1 MTEQGKWSLEKGS
14 RKWAC
19 PECGKKTLKRY
30 MWEGT
35 KDYVGEDYGRC
46 DRENNCGYHR
56 LPNKEVAEPLT
67 PNLRPKLPPPTQ
79 LFPNG
84 EYLEKIRKARDTN
97 FHKYMIALGIPDSH
111 LEKWGVGGHWKFTTF
126 TSADLHGVALN
137 VKHVAYNPEGKR
149 DKSVGT
155 GGEPQ
160 FIPYYLGKAYLKNQ
174 KIETDAA
181 KLEDWQDYYRF
192 GRCFYGEHLWDKD
205 KDTCLV
211 ESEKTAV
218 VCSYFFPQ
226 YNWLATGGNNG
237 MLYEQFEIFYG
248 YKGRIWNIVDNDTA
262 GLKKSKT
269 IAWLDKLAEMR
280 DDPEEI
286 ISVNLLEGKPL
297 GYDLADAVIYDGY
310 RDAKEFSQKLGDS
323 WDFRKVLEVDED
335 SGEVKLVDKDPKSKV
350 DEKELK
356 RAIQVGNRIFEAKV
370 NLLVLEKVS
379 IVKLMSSVAYFGEQ
393 GREIAHKIYAA
404 AEMAKEEADLV
415 FDLGLAMPDVNAKY
429 FFARAKEAGVET
441 RYVKTARSEAADG
454 AEGVDEKTWDI
465 TWPDDME
472 DQEGF
477 DEFQLKREI
486 FRYRYIEYKN
496 CIWFATIKDF
506 DEKLTIVYFTKIS
519 NFVIRPLYLIKS
531 KTDPKRLFEI
541 KNIFGIKYILDIPA
555 KALVSLTEFQVFC
568 ESTGNFLF
576 TGTKQQFTN
585 IKAKLYDN
593 TKDAEEVKMLGW
605 QDEGFYAF
613 ANGAYQNGFTKV
625 DEYGIIKHLIEKNEN
640 EAEEKYFFIPAMSSI
655 YKDEKDSYDGEKK
668 FVYVKR
674 PDVTFEDWARLF
686 YETYGDSGVIGMAF
700 YMSSLFR
707 DMIYSRFKFF
717 PHLFHFGPPGTGK
730 STMCWSMQYM
740 FGLER
745 KPFMLNAGTAVGF
758 HRTFAQFRNAVVW
771 FDEYNNQIEFKRV
784 QDLKSAYDGAG
795 HVKGE
800 WSASGGNSNKTTT
813 TPVESACNI
822 SGQELPVA
830 DNALFKRCIL
840 LQYHQTVFTDAEK
853 ERLTKLQKLQ
863 EKSLSHITGALTT
876 FRGKMEADYF
886 RVFDEVEKEIFN
898 ALEHDPSIE
907 SRIVKNMAVIATTF
921 KVLKEHLKFPY
932 KWEDMIAVLV
942 RNIKSQNGLISN
954 AKETNQFWDEIDYC
968 ISEGELKDQED
979 FKVEYTNS
987 VRITLDRKSLDKN
1000 LGGFKKVLFIRLVN
1014 THSKYME
1021 ALRKKGEKKGMD
1033 KGSLAH
1039 YLSHAPGFIG
1049 IVGSTRF
1056 KKGTSSFTTSAYAFD
1071 YKILED
1077 HGYNFDREDPDM
1089 QADTE
1094 VDRALIQPSGEVKF

>member
-1 MTEQGKWSLEKGS
+1 MTEQRKWNLEKGS
-14 RKWAC
+14 RKWHC
-19 PECGKKTLKRY
+19 PECKKKTLKRY
-30 MWEGT
+30 QWEGT
-35 KDYVGEDYGRC
+35 TDYVGDDFGRC

-56 LPNKEVAEPLT
+56 LPNKEVSEPLT

-84 EYLEKIRKARDTN
+84 QYLEKIRKARDTN
-97 FHKYMIALGIPDSH
+97 FHGFMIGLGIPDSH

-126 TSADLHGVALN
+126 ESRDVNGVVLN
-137 VKHVAYNPEGKR
+137 VKHVAYTAEGKR

-160 FIPYYLGKAYLKNQ
+160 FIPYYLGKSYLKNQ

-192 GRCFYGEHLWDKD
+192 ARCFYGEHLWDKE

-218 VCSYFFPQ
+218 VASYFFPE

-237 MLYEQFEIFYG
+237 MLYEQFELFYG

-262 GLKKSKT
+262 GIKKSKT

-280 DDPEEI
+280 ENPEEI
-286 ISVNLLEGKPL
+286 ISVNILEGKPL

-310 RDAKEFSQKLGDS
+310 RDADEFSQKLRNS
-323 WDFRKVLEVDED
+323 WDCRKVLLVDED
-335 SGEVKLVDKDPKSKV
+335 TGEVKLVSKNPKKETE
-350 DEKELK
+350 EKELK
-356 RAIQVGNRIFEAKV
+356 RAIQVGNRIFEGKV
-370 NLLVLEKVS
+370 NLLILAKVN
-379 IVKLMSSVAYFGEQ
+379 IVELMSSVASLGEA
-393 GREIAHKIYAA
+393 GREIAQKIYAA
-404 AEMAKEEADLV
+404 AEMSKEEAELA
-415 FDLGLAMPDVNAKY
+415 FDLGMTMPHEDAKY
-429 FFARAKEAGVET
+429 FFARAREAGVET
-441 RYVKTARSEAADG
+441 RYVKTARSEAAKG
-454 AEGVDEKTWDI
+454 AEGIDSNDWWV
-465 TWPDDME
+465 TWPDDMDKE
-472 DQEGF
+472 EGF
-477 DEFQLKREI
+477 DEFERKREV
-486 FRYRYIEYKN
+486 FRYSYIEHKN
-496 CIWFATIKDF
+496 CIWFAVFENTKREIGF
-506 DEKLTIVYFTKIS
+506 YKIS

-541 KNIFGIKYILDIPA
+541 KNIFGVKYILDIPA

-576 TGTKQQFTN
+576 TGTKQQFTK

-625 DEYGIIKHLIEKNEN
+625 DEYGIIKHLISKGEN

-674 PDVTFEDWARLF
+674 PDVTFEDWSKLF
-686 YETYGDSGVIGMAF
+686 FDTYQDSGVIGMAF

-730 STMCWSMQYM
+730 STMCWSIQYM
-740 FGLER
+740 YGLER

-800 WSASGGNSNKTTT
+800 WSASGGSSNKTTT

-840 LQYHQTVFTDAEK
+840 LQYHQTVFSDEEK
-853 ERLTKLQKLQ
+853 ERLTRLQKLQ

-876 FRGKMEADYF
+876 FRGKMEEEYF
-886 RVFDEVEKEIFN
+886 KTFDEVEKEIFM
-898 ALEHDPSIE
+898 ALDHDPSIE

-921 KVLKEHLKFPY
+921 KVLKDKLKFPY
-932 KWEDMIAVLV
+932 SWEHMLGVMV

-979 FKVEYTNS
+979 YKVQYT
-987 VRITLDRKSLDKN
+987 RILRVTQERKSIDKD
-1000 LGGFKKVLFIRLVN
+1000 LGVSKKVLFIRLVT

-1021 ALRKKGEKKGMD
+1021 SLRKKGEKKGMD

-1049 IVGSTRF
+1049 IVASTRF
-1056 KKGTSSFTTSAYAFD
+1056 KKGTSSFTTSAYVFD
-1071 YKILED
+1071 YKIFED
-1077 HGYNFDREDPDM
+1077 QGYNFERQDPDM
-1089 QADTE
+1089 EADTE
-1094 VDRALIQPSGEVKF
+1094 ADRALMQPSGEVKF